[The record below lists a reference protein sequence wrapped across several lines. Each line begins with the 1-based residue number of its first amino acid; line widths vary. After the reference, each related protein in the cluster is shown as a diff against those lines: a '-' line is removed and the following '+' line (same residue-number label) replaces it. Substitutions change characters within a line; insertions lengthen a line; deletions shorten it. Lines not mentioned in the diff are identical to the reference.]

1 MSLSLEFFVSNQK
14 KAGKKTSSALCAECN
29 GLCCRYFALP
39 IDTPKTWADFD
50 DIRWYLSHRG
60 VSVFVEKGDWYL
72 QVNARCKYLDSRHRC
87 RQYPLRPRICRTYH
101 TRNCEKTSDDYG
113 YELHFFNDKQ
123 MIEYMR
129 SRFGTNVLERLKK
142 TKKRKTVRRK
152 GRS

>member
-1 MSLSLEFFVSNQK
+1 VPVQK
-14 KAGKKTSSALCAECN
+14 KSKKKKKTEGADCCDCN

-39 IDTPKTWADFD
+39 IDTPKTWKDYD

-72 QVNARCKYLDSRHRC
+72 QVDNRCRYLTRNNRC

-101 TRNCEKTSDDYG
+101 TRNCEKTSSEYG
-113 YELHFFNDKQ
+113 YKLHFLHDEQ
-123 MIEYMR
+123 MVEYMQK
-129 SRFGTNVLERLKK
+129 RFGSDVLKRLEKIETDRKK
-142 TKKRKTVRRK
+142 ARKTVRRK

>member
-1 MSLSLEFFVSNQK
+1 MSIQK
-14 KAGKKTSSALCAECN
+14 KSKNKKKTEGADCRDCN

-39 IDTPKTWADFD
+39 IDTPKTWKDYD

-72 QVNARCKYLDSRHRC
+72 QVDNRCKYLDRSHRC

-101 TRNCEKTSDDYG
+101 TGDCEKAGDDYG
-113 YELHFFNDKQ
+113 YELHFLNDRQ
-123 MIEYMR
+123 MAEYMR
-129 SRFGTNVLERLKK
+129 SRFGVNVFQRLEKIK
-142 TKKRKTVRRK
+142 VEKTVRRK